1 VRGSLRVIAAMG
13 DGRNALIMYEVTTE
27 GGPVGSKVF
36 PSAQTWLLDENGR
49 SRSNGS
55 SPTRQHDQHGDD
67 VIQTSGR
74 QGRAGIMNGM
84 PFFGYHMPSF
94 TFPGVPSDQ
103 LFDRVGELARSAE
116 SAGFE
121 LVTVMD
127 HFYQITP
134 IGPEEQP
141 MLEGY
146 TTLAA
151 LARETSTV
159 KLATLV
165 TGVTYRNPALV
176 AKMVTTL
183 DVISK
188 GRMICG
194 IGAAWNDS
202 EHIGY
207 GFEFPPIRERMD
219 RLDEALTIIKL
230 MFTQERPSF
239 AGTHYRID
247 RALNNPRPL
256 QAGGPK
262 ILVGGGGEQRTL
274 RLVAK
279 HADMSHWFGPL
290 ADIKRK
296 SEILDRY
303 CEEEGRDPATITRT
317 MGAPVVLVE
326 NEGQVK
332 SVMERMPP
340 ERRLMFTPATP
351 DQAAE
356 ILQDYIAVGIQG
368 FTFGNP
374 TLRTTE
380 EFERVSRLIK
390 AVKNS

>member
-1 VRGSLRVIAAMG
+1 
-13 DGRNALIMYEVTTE
+13 
-27 GGPVGSKVF
+27 
-36 PSAQTWLLDENGR
+36 
-49 SRSNGS
+49 
-55 SPTRQHDQHGDD
+55 
-67 VIQTSGR
+67 
-74 QGRAGIMNGM
+74 
-84 PFFGYHMPSF
+84 MPSF

-103 LFDRVGELARSAE
+103 LFDHVGGLARSAE

-146 TTLAA
+146 TALGA
-151 LARETSTV
+151 LARETSRV
-159 KLATLV
+159 CLGTLV

-188 GRMICG
+188 GRAVCG

-207 GFEFPPIRERMD
+207 GVDFPPIRERMD
-219 RLDEALTIIKL
+219 RLDEALTILKL
-230 MFTQERPSF
+230 MFTEDRPSF
-239 AGTHYRID
+239 SGTHYRID

-374 TLRTTE
+374 TLRTPE
-380 EFERVSRLIK
+380 EFERVGRLIK
-390 AVKNS
+390 AIKN

>member
-1 VRGSLRVIAAMG
+1 MKA
-13 DGRNALIMYEVTTE
+13 
-27 GGPVGSKVF
+27 
-36 PSAQTWLLDENGR
+36 
-49 SRSNGS
+49 
-55 SPTRQHDQHGDD
+55 
-67 VIQTSGR
+67 
-74 QGRAGIMNGM
+74 M

-94 TFPGVPSDQ
+94 TFPGVAPDK
-103 LFDRVGELARSAE
+103 LFDHVAGLARSAE

-127 HFYQITP
+127 HFYQITG
-134 IGPEEQP
+134 IGKEEEP
-141 MLEGY
+141 MLEAY
-146 TTLAA
+146 TALGA
-151 LARETSTV
+151 LARETSKV
-159 KLATLV
+159 RLGTLV

-183 DVISK
+183 DVLSK
-188 GRMICG
+188 GRAICG
-194 IGAAWNDS
+194 IGAAWNES

-207 GFEFPPIRERMD
+207 GFDFPPIRERMD

-230 MFTQERPSF
+230 MFKQERPSF
-239 AGTHYRID
+239 AGTHYRIE

-256 QAGGPK
+256 QPGGPQ
-262 ILVGGGGEQRTL
+262 IMVGGGGEQRTL

-279 HADMSHWFGPL
+279 HADMSHWFGPF

-296 SEILDRY
+296 SEILNRY

-326 NEGQVK
+326 NEGQAK
-332 SVMERMPP
+332 AVMERMPP

-356 ILQDYIAVGIQG
+356 ILQDFIDVGIEG

-374 TLRTTE
+374 TLRTPE
-380 EFERVSRLIK
+380 EFERARLLIR
-390 AVKNS
+390 AIKNS

>member
-1 VRGSLRVIAAMG
+1 
-13 DGRNALIMYEVTTE
+13 
-27 GGPVGSKVF
+27 
-36 PSAQTWLLDENGR
+36 
-49 SRSNGS
+49 
-55 SPTRQHDQHGDD
+55 
-67 VIQTSGR
+67 
-74 QGRAGIMNGM
+74 M

-94 TFPGVPSDQ
+94 TFAGVPADQ
-103 LFDRVGELARSAE
+103 LFDHVAGLARSAE

-121 LVTVMD
+121 LVTVMA
-127 HFYQITP
+127 HFYRMA
-134 IGPEEQP
+134 GVGAEEEP

-146 TTLAA
+146 TMLGA
-151 LARETSTV
+151 LARETSRV
-159 KLATLV
+159 RLATLV

-188 GRMICG
+188 GRAICG
-194 IGAAWNDS
+194 VGAAWNDS

-219 RLDEALTIIKL
+219 RLDEALTILKL
-230 MFTQERPSF
+230 MFTQKRPSF

-247 RALNNPRPL
+247 RALNNPHPL
-256 QAGGPK
+256 QPGGLK
-262 ILVGGGGEQRTL
+262 ILVGGGGEKRTL
-274 RLVAK
+274 RLVAR

-296 SEILDRY
+296 SAILDRY
-303 CEEEGRDPATITRT
+303 CEEEGRDPATITKT

-326 NEGQVK
+326 NEGQAK

-340 ERRLMFTPATP
+340 ERRVMFQPATP
-351 DQAAE
+351 EQAAE

-374 TLRTTE
+374 TMRTPE
-380 EFERVSRLIK
+380 EYARARRLIRTI
-390 AVKNS
+390 NNF

>member
-1 VRGSLRVIAAMG
+1 MAEYKS
-13 DGRNALIMYEVTTE
+13 
-27 GGPVGSKVF
+27 
-36 PSAQTWLLDENGR
+36 SA
-49 SRSNGS
+49 
-55 SPTRQHDQHGDD
+55 RQH
-67 VIQTSGR
+67 
-74 QGRAGIMNGM
+74 RAAIMNGM

-94 TFPGVPSDQ
+94 TFPGVPADE
-103 LFDRVGELARSAE
+103 LFDHVGGLARSAE

-127 HFYQITP
+127 HFYQITG
-134 IGPEEQP
+134 IGPEEEP

-151 LARETSTV
+151 LARETSKV
-159 KLATLV
+159 RLATLV

-176 AKMVTTL
+176 AKMVATL

-188 GRMICG
+188 GRAICG
-194 IGAAWNDS
+194 MGAAWNES

-239 AGTHYRID
+239 TGTHYRID

-256 QAGGPK
+256 QSGGPK
-262 ILVGGGGEQRTL
+262 IMVGGGGEQRTL

-279 HADMSHWFGPL
+279 HADMSHWFGAL

-296 SEILDRY
+296 SEILNRY

-326 NEGQVK
+326 NEGQAK

-340 ERRLMFTPATP
+340 ERRVMFQPATP

-356 ILQDYIAVGIQG
+356 ILQDFIEVGIEG

-374 TLRTTE
+374 TLRTPE
-380 EFERVSRLIK
+380 EFERASRLIK
-390 AVKNS
+390 VIKNS